1 MIPVVLG
8 TIASSR
14 RNQPA
19 SDSYTVAVDC
29 AGSGPFT
36 IYVLPG
42 KPISTG
48 TNTIVYTNNSLTTLL
63 TNTSFVY
70 LNYTYSVDGS
80 GLITGAAVCYRQWLG
95 YSGCNSYRDNPSI
108 SNNYYTAFSQ
118 TTLQTGVIVY
128 TDPELLTPITDGTS
142 FVADG
147 VIYTSSGAA
156 EPGAITSTAA
166 CVYSIL
172 YNTTGCGLGNYIT
185 FYTYSSTLDNYSLI
199 GYTIYAN
206 SDPTVPITNASIYR
220 YDNITYLL
228 TNDIGVVVNVIT
240 CPT

>member
-19 SDSYTVAVDC
+19 SDSYTVTVDC

-70 LNYTYSVDGS
+70 LNYTYAVNED
-80 GLITGAAVCYRQWLG
+80 GLIYYAAVCYRQWLG
-95 YSGCNSYRDNPSI
+95 YAECNSYRDNPSVW
-108 SNNYYTAFSQ
+108 NNYYTAFSQ

-147 VIYTSSGAA
+147 VICTSSGVANT
-156 EPGAITSTAA
+156 GAITSTAA
-166 CVYSIL
+166 CVYSIP
-172 YNTTGCGLGNYIT
+172 YNTTGCGEGNT
-185 FYTYSSTLDNYSLI
+185 SSFYTYSSTLDNYNLI
-199 GYTIYAN
+199 GQTIFTY
-206 SDPTVPITNASIYR
+206 SDPSGPITNASIYR
-220 YDNITYLL
+220 NGYITYLL
-228 TNDIGVVVNVIT
+228 TNVSGVVVNVIN